1 MSGLVFDSEYGVH
14 FVTPL
19 VTLFKESP
27 HFSVLDLHRKTR
39 FGQQGAS
46 VCVYFQKQL
55 QPQFQKM
62 TEVVS
67 YSGKYDNNHPMFK
80 MKRVLY
86 LVSSAVMLQLVYHA
100 CNRPVSLVANT
111 PASRGFL
118 RCTKKRS

>member
-46 VCVYFQKQL
+46 VCVYFQKKDYW
-55 QPQFQKM
+55 QF
-62 TEVVS
+62 
-67 YSGKYDNNHPMFK
+67 
-80 MKRVLY
+80 VL
-86 LVSSAVMLQLVYHA
+86 LLLGICSNASLIPFE
-100 CNRPVSLVANT
+100 NRS
-111 PASRGFL
+111 
-118 RCTKKRS
+118 K